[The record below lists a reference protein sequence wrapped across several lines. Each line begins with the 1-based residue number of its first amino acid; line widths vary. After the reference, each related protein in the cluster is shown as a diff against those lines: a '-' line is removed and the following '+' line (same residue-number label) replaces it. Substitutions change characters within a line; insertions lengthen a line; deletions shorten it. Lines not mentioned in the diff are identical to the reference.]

1 MKDLGRSKYK
11 QMLEDKDFRRWYDNV
26 TRGSLV
32 TAQEWFRR
40 IGFVCARFET
50 TPQKIARMSQKQ
62 ATDFL
67 LDVIGTLEKEGR
79 SGNYISNIVKPLKS
93 WLAWNDTQI
102 TRAIKIPRSQ
112 PTKVENERPPTQ
124 EELKKILNAA
134 ELRAK
139 VACSLVAFGGC
150 RIEVLGNYTG
160 DDGLKMKDLPEIK
173 IENGKVTITKT
184 PTMMI
189 ARKTLSKAGH
199 QYFTF
204 LAQEGCHYLQ
214 EYLEWRLRKGE
225 ELLPESP
232 LITFH
237 ERKGKYVKPEDVGR
251 KHITSINIGDIIRK
265 PIRRAGFDWRPYVLR
280 RYFDVRMMMAEG
292 DGLIIRDWR
301 EFWMGHKG
309 DIEAT
314 YTVNKAV
321 TQDTIEKMREAYRK
335 CEPLMSTEKQEGISQ
350 ENLKN
355 VLREQL
361 LLAAGA
367 KDDEVN
373 KLDLDK
379 MSNEDFQDLLRRR
392 LLGVMTNNGNRQKI
406 IPASDLKSH
415 VSQGW
420 EYVAQ
425 LSDSEVVVRL
435 PS

>member
-1 MKDLGRSKYK
+1 MVPQD
-11 QMLEDKDFRRWYDNV
+11 
-26 TRGSLV
+26 
-32 TAQEWFRR
+32 R
-40 IGFVCARFET
+40 IRLCQVRDDA
-50 TPQKIARMSQKQ
+50 PKIAKMSQE
-62 ATDFL
+62 ASHGVL

-93 WLAWNDTQI
+93 WLAWNDIQI

-173 IENGKVTITKT
+173 VENGKVVIAKV
-184 PTMMI
+184 PTMVI

-204 LAQEGCHYLQ
+204 LSQEGCQYLQ

-225 ELLPESP
+225 ELLPETP
-232 LITFH
+232 VITFH
-237 ERKGKYVKPEDVGR
+237 ERKGKYVTPEDVGR

-265 PIRRAGFDWRPYVLR
+265 PIRKAGFDWRPYVLR

-321 TQDTIEKMREAYRK
+321 TQYTIEKMREAYKK
-335 CEPLMSTEKQEGISQ
+335 CETSPLNGEATRSVAGEPEERAQGTASPRSRREGGRDGEDRPGQDEQRRVPRSTAPK
-350 ENLKN
+350 
-355 VLREQL
+355 
-361 LLAAGA
+361 AARNH
-367 KDDEVN
+367 D
-373 KLDLDK
+373 
-379 MSNEDFQDLLRRR
+379 
-392 LLGVMTNNGNRQKI
+392 
-406 IPASDLKSH
+406 
-415 VSQGW
+415 
-420 EYVAQ
+420 
-425 LSDSEVVVRL
+425 
-435 PS
+435 